1 MRSTPNPALTGPHK
15 GDQLTMFSLL
25 FQLVWLKRLRKPNRL
40 VLRVSLWVL
49 ISLATGWPLRA
60 QSTDTSLHAANNPP
74 VAQAQA
80 QQESGTPPPAALQTS
95 QSTTSASENGVTNAA
110 GSAPNPATDA
120 TPAAATDTTIF
131 NHPAGRF
138 WLSGQINFISQ
149 ANPSFPALYSGPNS
163 FGPKGQIATSRVLTL
178 YTGLKL
184 NDSTQVILDIESAG
198 GHGLSGGAG
207 IAGFTDL
214 DIVRTPNLGQA
225 PYLARFLVEKT
236 ISLGGGSVENDRSYL
251 SLPSSLPARRIEI
264 WAGKFSTVDFFD
276 VNPVGSDSHLQFMN
290 WTVDNNGAYDYA
302 ANTRGYTWGV
312 VAQFYDRNWAVRFGE
327 AMMPKV
333 ANGENLDADLA
344 RAHSENLEF
353 EFDPALFPRRATSL
367 RLLSYVNHADM
378 GSYRDA
384 IDGFLSGRDATPD
397 VTLYRQQGRV
407 KYGFGANLYQELGDG
422 VRLFGRW
429 GWNDGRNESFAYT
442 EVDRTVSFGG
452 DIAGSHW
459 RRSLDKAGA
468 AFVVNQ
474 ISGDHRRY
482 LELGGKGFMLGDGG
496 LDYGFEQIAE
506 TYYTCHL
513 WRGVYGS
520 ADLQHVTNPGYN
532 RARGPVLVGSLRL
545 HVDF

>member
-1 MRSTPNPALTGPHK
+1 
-15 GDQLTMFSLL
+15 MFSLL
-25 FQLVWLKRLRKPNRL
+25 AQLVWWKRFRKPNRL
-40 VLRVSLWVL
+40 VLRASLLALVSF
-49 ISLATGWPLRA
+49 ATGWPLRA
-60 QSTDTSLHAANNPP
+60 QSTGTSLQTADNPP
-74 VAQAQA
+74 IAQA
-80 QQESGTPPPAALQTS
+80 QQESSAPPPAAS
-95 QSTTSASENGVTNAA
+95 QAPQDTTSENGTINIA
-110 GSAPNPATDA
+110 GSSANPATDA

-138 WLSGQINFISQ
+138 WLSGQINIISQ

-184 NDSTQVILDIESAG
+184 NESTQVILDIESAG
-198 GHGLSGGAG
+198 GHGLSGGVG

-214 DIVRTPNLGQA
+214 DIVRTPNLGQT
-225 PYLARFLVEKT
+225 PYLARFLVEKI

-302 ANTRGYTWGV
+302 ANTRGYTWGAV
-312 VAQFYDRNWAVRFGE
+312 VQFYDRNWAVRFGE

-367 RLLSYVNHADM
+367 RFLSYVNHADM
-378 GSYRDA
+378 GNYRDA

-422 VRLFGRW
+422 VRLFSRW

-442 EVDRTVSFGG
+442 EADRTVSFGG

-468 AFVVNQ
+468 ALAFNQ

-482 LELGGKGFMLGDGG
+482 LELGGTGFMLGDGG
-496 LDYGFEQIAE
+496 LDYGVEQIAE

-513 WRGVYGS
+513 WRGVSGS

-532 RARGPVLVGSLRL
+532 RDRGPVLVGSLRL